1 MKISDCYNYISPMD
15 RSPDRSNVPRWK
27 FKFRLANEIQTR
39 LNRKKHW
46 ENLQFLKDINLY
58 RVL

>member
-1 MKISDCYNYISPMD
+1 MKISDCYNYISP
-15 RSPDRSNVPRWK
+15 K